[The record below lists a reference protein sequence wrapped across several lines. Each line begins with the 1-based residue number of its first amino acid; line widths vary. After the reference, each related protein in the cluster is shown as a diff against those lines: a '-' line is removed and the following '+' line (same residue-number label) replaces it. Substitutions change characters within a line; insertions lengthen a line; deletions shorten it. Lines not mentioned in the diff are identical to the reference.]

1 MTTVFAQNRPMV
13 PIVSTKKAIYRL
25 LQKGDLLQAK
35 DAVYCPA
42 DDYWKAI
49 PDDIVGTPYRSKLGP
64 VRRFNK

>member
-1 MTTVFAQNRPMV
+1 MLSMV
-13 PIVSTKKAIYRL
+13 PAKKAIYRL
-25 LQKGDLLQAK
+25 LRRGDLLQAK

-49 PDDIVGTPYRSKLGP
+49 PADIIGTRYKTKLGP